1 MKKVIILLLSI
12 LAAAVSLSAQDFGA
26 LAERIDLQRYEFP
39 QEKIHVMTDRGSYMA
54 GDTVWLRAWVVDA
67 STHCQVDASKFVYI
81 ELVAPDDS
89 VCSRVKIHQ
98 KDDGS
103 FSGYLPLDIDLPE
116 GRYQLTAYTLFM
128 QSAGSEYFYHQ
139 PIDITALTSLKYRIT
154 SKCVRQG
161 NEIDVTLRYEYAA
174 DGSPCPY
181 NVFAYEHF
189 DRSYNKYQYNGS
201 LKEYHLTLKGE
212 DARMPSLLV
221 EFDNYYKFIP
231 LPPQDGIDLTFYPEG
246 GYLVPG
252 VENAV
257 TFKLVNTGTTAL
269 AGKGELV
276 DGEGNVIAP
285 LVVEHDG
292 MGLVTFLPIEG
303 TAYTARWK
311 NDMDEFVTAAL
322 PQVNPKATVLQVR
335 RDNSGLIRV
344 KAVGALAQESL
355 IVIQERG
362 RMVTA
367 AYDSVAIN
375 EQDLLPG
382 VVQALL
388 IDDKMRCLSER
399 LFFANSDAAVT
410 PALVMTEQAS
420 YGNREQVKVSVDLT
434 QVTNNMGDYAVS
446 VLDLNATE
454 ASEGNIFAN
463 LLLQSD
469 LRGRINRPT
478 YYFEANDSVSAEQ
491 RSRHLDLLML
501 TQGWRRY
508 DISRALRGRLAE
520 PQHPIEVSQVV
531 TGRVLSEWRKKPVTG
546 ATVSLIAPR
555 VEFSATTSTDS
566 LGEFII
572 SLPLLPDSVDCVVM
586 AENAKGKLQM
596 NLELDDEV
604 FPVNY
609 YLTTLDAVQSDRTIT
624 DEQAWRMEHTGDWRH
639 ILLNEVLVTAVRPRI
654 AASERNPYIL
664 SPKKIANK
672 GINSIDAV
680 VREFPGLTISGGNIY
695 TTGGRDID
703 RVSIIVDGER
713 VIEEIRGKPDG
724 IDKNS
729 DMINQIIS
737 DRQSEHHSTHL
748 FLPTSIT
755 PAGFEANEIN
765 MAQTL
770 VNFDELSAVRFVRY
784 GGHGG
789 ALFFYHKEGH
799 VRGSGGNKKPSLY
812 LKVTS
817 PLGAQKPVEYYS
829 PRYDDSDQG
838 MEPGTDLRT
847 MLYWNP
853 RVTVNGNA
861 QSQFDFYASDA
872 PNTTYLI
879 TIEGISQDGTSIRTI
894 HQVTK
899 R

>member
-1 MKKVIILLLSI
+1 MKKVIILLLTVFAV
-12 LAAAVSLSAQDFGA
+12 AASLPAQDFEA

-39 QEKIHVMTDRGSYMA
+39 QEKIHVMTDRGNYMA

-116 GRYQLTAYTLFM
+116 GRYQLSAYTMFM
-128 QSAGSEYFYHQ
+128 QSTGTEYFYHQ
-139 PIDITALTSLKYRIT
+139 PIDIVALTSLKYRIT
-154 SKCVRQG
+154 SKRVRHDD
-161 NEIDVTLRYEYAA
+161 EIDVTLRYEYA

-189 DRSYNKYQYNGS
+189 DMSYNKYQYNGS

-212 DARMPSLLV
+212 DARMQSLLV
-221 EFDNYYKFIP
+221 SFDNYFKFIP
-231 LPPQDGIDLTFYPEG
+231 LPRQEGIDLTFYPEG

-269 AGKGELV
+269 ATNGELV
-276 DGEGNVIAP
+276 DDGGNVIAL

-292 MGLVTFLPIEG
+292 MGMVSFVPVAG
-303 TAYTARWK
+303 TTYSARWK
-311 NDMDEFVTAAL
+311 NDMDEYVTVAL
-322 PQVNPKATVLQVR
+322 PQVNPDATVLQVR
-335 RDNSGLIRV
+335 RDGNGLIQV
-344 KAVGALAQESL
+344 KAAGAQAQRSL
-355 IVIQERG
+355 IMIQERG
-362 RMVTA
+362 QLVTA
-367 AYDSVAIN
+367 GYSSVTIN
-375 EQDLLPG
+375 EQDLSPG

-388 IDDKMRCLSER
+388 LDDDMRCLSER
-399 LFFANSDAAVT
+399 LFFANGDATMNTAVVT
-410 PALVMTEQAS
+410 TDQAS
-420 YGNREQVKVSVDLT
+420 YGNREQVKVSVDLA

-454 ASEGNIFAN
+454 ASEGNILAN

-469 LRGRINRPT
+469 LRGRINHPA
-478 YYFEANDSVSAEQ
+478 YYFEANDSVSTEQ
-491 RSRHLDLLML
+491 RNRHLDLLML

-555 VEFSATTSTDS
+555 VEYSATTSTDS

-572 SLPLLPDSVDCVVM
+572 SLPLLPDSVDCIVM

-596 NLELDDEV
+596 NLELDEEI
-604 FPVNY
+604 FPLNY
-609 YLTTLDAVQSDRTIT
+609 YLTGPEYEHKAKTIT
-624 DEQAWRMEHTGDWRH
+624 DEQMWRLEHTGDWRH
-639 ILLNEVLVTAVRPRI
+639 VILNEVLVTAVRPRI

-664 SPKKIANK
+664 SPRKIANK

-713 VIEEIRGKPDG
+713 VIEEITGAPDG
-724 IDKNS
+724 IDKNA

-799 VRGSGGNKKPSLY
+799 VRGSGGSKKPRLY
-812 LKVTS
+812 LKVIS
-817 PLGAQKPVEYYS
+817 PLGAQKPAEYYT
-829 PRYDDSDQG
+829 PHYDDGDQG

-847 MLYWNP
+847 LLYWNP
-853 RVTVNGNA
+853 SVTVNGNA
-861 QSQFDFYASDA
+861 KSQFDFYASDA

-879 TIEGISQDGTSIRTI
+879 TIEGISQDGTPIRSI